1 MKSSDLS
8 VEDAVELLS
17 AWSFLGSAKVKP
29 TQQGTVNKTFF
40 VEAQAGNFVLKIYN
54 DSASTAQIQYEH
66 CLLEHLQRRNLSFAV
81 PTAIADDSGET
92 LLFVERD
99 NSLLRVSLQNLISG
113 KPADR
118 QNINHIYAAAQAL
131 GELHQALA
139 DFDPK
144 GELAQLP
151 SWGDLKCIHPLVK
164 NPLEV
169 PQLLKLNSEQEKRV
183 VKILAELLEVA
194 PKLYQTL
201 PVQTIHGDYLCPNVF
216 VEDDRVVGILDFEFA
231 TLDLRLMDY
240 VGALDHFIRIRE
252 QLPVWE
258 KIQAFMTGYAQHV
271 SLSPLEIESLTSV
284 WRLQQANCI
293 VYWTGWL
300 LEKKVTHQ
308 SVLDGV
314 TKMLILEDWLEENWG
329 LGTGDWC

>member
-1 MKSSDLS
+1 MMEKLKNLHLS
-8 VEDAVELLS
+8 AEDAMELLGT
-17 AWSFLGSAKVKP
+17 WSFLGNAKVKA
-29 TQQGTVNKTFF
+29 TEQGTVNKTFF

-54 DSASTAQIQYEH
+54 DSASAAQIQYEH
-66 CLLEHLQRRNLSFAV
+66 CLLAHLQTRNLSFTV
-81 PTAIADDSGET
+81 PTAIPDDSGET
-92 LLFVERD
+92 LLFIERD

-113 KPADR
+113 KPAHR

-139 DFDPK
+139 DFDSK
-144 GELAQLP
+144 GELVTLP
-151 SWGDLKCIHPLVK
+151 AWGDLESIHPLVK

-169 PQLLKLNSEQEKRV
+169 PQLLELNSEREQRV
-183 VKILAELLEVA
+183 VNILTELLEVA
-194 PKLYQTL
+194 PKLYQSL

-231 TLDLRLMDY
+231 TSDLRLMDY

-252 QLPVWE
+252 ELPVWE
-258 KIQAFMTGYAQHV
+258 KIKAFMTGYAQHV
-271 SLSPLEIESLTSV
+271 SLSPLEIESLKSV

-300 LEKKVTHQ
+300 LEKK
-308 SVLDGV
+308 
-314 TKMLILEDWLEENWG
+314 
-329 LGTGDWC
+329 